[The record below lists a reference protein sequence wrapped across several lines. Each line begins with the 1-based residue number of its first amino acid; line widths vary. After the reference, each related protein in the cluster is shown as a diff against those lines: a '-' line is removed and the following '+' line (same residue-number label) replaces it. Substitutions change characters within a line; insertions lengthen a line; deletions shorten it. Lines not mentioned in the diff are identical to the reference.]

1 MKKQLA
7 LLFALGMSVSLLAG
21 CGSSKTTESTQ
32 PTGTGSADAA
42 GDEPKKVVFM
52 VNGSLGDKGFF
63 DSCQEGI
70 ERLGNEYGCE
80 VKTIEM
86 GRDET
91 AYETYFRDVSEQD
104 WDLIVAAT
112 WSVQEVFEEVAADYP
127 DNNYLFLDGEVSSDN
142 MIGIT
147 FPSNE
152 AGFMAGCLAALK
164 LNAGDEKIDPNQK
177 IVGFVGSM
185 DTTNI
190 NDFLVG
196 YIDGIKYIDD
206 SIKVITSYVGSFED
220 VATCLEM
227 TTQLYNQGAQI
238 VYAPAS
244 QSIVGAVTASSDCD
258 KYIIGC
264 DTDLYSEMVETD
276 PNLVRNVLSSSL
288 KKMGDAVV
296 TASTSLWDGSMSLG
310 ENYSLGLAEGT
321 VGLADNDN
329 FQTLVSEE
337 IRTQLDEIA
346 TKVANGE
353 IEVSSAYTMD
363 TAAIETMRNE
373 MKP

>member
-1 MKKQLA
+1 MKKLLSLLLA
-7 LLFALGMSVSLLAG
+7 LTMTLGILSG
-21 CGSSKTTESTQ
+21 CGDQDENA
-32 PTGTGSADAA
+32 PTDDDSDA
-42 GDEPKKVVFM
+42 KKVVFM
-52 VNGSLGDKGFF
+52 VNGNLGDKGFY

-70 ERLGNEYGCE
+70 VRLGEEYGCT

-112 WSVQEVFEEVAADYP
+112 WSVKEVLEDIAVDYP
-127 DNNYLFLDGEVSSDN
+127 NKTYLFLDGEIEGDN
-142 MIGIT
+142 IIGIS
-147 FPSNE
+147 FRSNE
-152 AGFMAGCLAALK
+152 AGFMAGCLAALQVD
-164 LNAGDEKIDPNQK
+164 AGADKIDPDQK

-185 DTTNI
+185 DSANI

-220 VATCLEM
+220 IATCMEM
-227 TTQLYNQGAQI
+227 TTQLYNQGAQV

-244 QSIVGAVTASSDCD
+244 QSIIGAATASSDCD
-258 KYIIGC
+258 KLFIGC
-264 DTDLYSEMVETD
+264 DTDIY
-276 PNLVRNVLSSSL
+276 NVLVGTDADLVKNVMSSSL

-296 TASTSLWDGSMSLG
+296 TASLQLWDGTIEPG
-310 ENYSLGLAEGT
+310 NNYSMGIKEDT
-321 VGLADNDN
+321 VGLAENDN
-329 FQTLVSEE
+329 YKLLVSEE
-337 IRTQLDEIA
+337 IRDQLTEIA
-346 TKVANGE
+346 EDVANGS
-353 IEVSSAYTMD
+353 IQISCAYDMD
-363 TAAIETMRNE
+363 TAAIESMRND